1 MGASYQCGASIFG
14 LYHLDFGMEEYRLIG
29 YVRSMDEAQKYIAGR
44 NCLYGEQELAREFNL
59 GMQVEVWV
67 SGDKFVAFD
76 TQWRRLA
83 EYFGTQK

>member
-1 MGASYQCGASIFG
+1 
-14 LYHLDFGMEEYRLIG
+14 MEAYRLIG

-44 NCLYGEQELAREFNL
+44 GCLYGEQELVRAFNL

-67 SGDKFVAFD
+67 SGDKFAAFD